1 MKGEQPFIFFLQK
14 DRPERSRA
22 QGWRAERASAFQ
34 ACAAPSGFLPACLPP
49 RRVDLTRCGHCGGRP
64 SVRLRKPRTAL
75 WFRCPAPLCPGFP
88 ALPSGAPSC
97 CCKSG
102 SPAPVRARK
111 RRTETRAPQKGERAF
126 PAGVSSFFLAGKSRK
141 TAANREKIINRFIA
155 YGRMNGKRM

>member
-14 DRPERSRA
+14 GRPERSRA
-22 QGWRAERASAFQ
+22 QGRRAERASAFQ
-34 ACAAPSGFLPACLPP
+34 AGGAPSGFLPACLPP
-49 RRVDLTRCGHCGGRP
+49 RRVDLTRREYCGRSP
-64 SVRLRKPRTAL
+64 SVRLRKNVRRPSVPLPR
-75 WFRCPAPLCPGFP
+75 APLPRFP
-88 ALPSGAPSC
+88 RRRAPSC